1 MGAVLQQKI
10 DNNWYPLSFFSKTF
24 NKAQKKYSVYNRE
37 LLAIYEA
44 EKHFRNLV
52 EGKTFTI
59 ITDHRP
65 LTHAFSQK
73 PEMVTPMRTRWLTYI
88 SQFTTEI
95 TYKPGK

>member
-1 MGAVLQQKI
+1 MSIASDASDIAMGAVLQQKI

-59 ITDHRP
+59 ITDLS
-65 LTHAFSQK
+65 LTHFLRSPRRLHRCEQDGL
-73 PEMVTPMRTRWLTYI
+73 LT
-88 SQFTTEI
+88 
-95 TYKPGK
+95 